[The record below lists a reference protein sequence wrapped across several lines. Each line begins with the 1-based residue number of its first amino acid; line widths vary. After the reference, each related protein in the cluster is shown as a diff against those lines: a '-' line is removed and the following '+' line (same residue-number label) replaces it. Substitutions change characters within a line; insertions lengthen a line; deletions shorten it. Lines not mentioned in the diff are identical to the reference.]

1 MNNLERQA
9 NNVFTFQ
16 LVRSSNT
23 NKTLIIWGLAFHVKE
38 GRHRRGNKYPGRVPA
53 KGPGNMSLPVKY
65 PFPPKKKTRVAEDK
79 LWSPKTVLVFSSV
92 LFMRQV
98 PASKSKQKI
107 QSKIKSD
114 SPCNKVSRVYMYTQ
128 GTQGSP
134 DIIL

>member
-1 MNNLERQA
+1 VNNLERQG

-23 NKTLIIWGLAFHVKE
+23 NKTLIIWGLAFHGKE
-38 GRHRRGNKYPGRVPA
+38 GRHIRGNKYPGRVPA
-53 KGPGNMSLPVKY
+53 KGPENMSLPVKY
-65 PFPPKKKTRVAEDK
+65 PFPPKKKKTRVAEDK
-79 LWSPKTVLVFSSV
+79 LWSPKIVLVFSSV
-92 LFMRQV
+92 LFVRQV

-114 SPCNKVSRVYMYTQ
+114 SPCNKVSRVYTQ